1 MAELTT
7 LGFRPGRSLFHRL
20 DARFKLLCLAMIS
33 ITVLRAGVWG
43 LTGLTVPGLAAVCR
57 LGIPLRSMLKELR
70 YLAVLLFLVFAA
82 RALSTP
88 GTALLTVSGVSI
100 TREGAAAGG
109 LVCWRLTSVV
119 LAGIIFIAA
128 TRPSE
133 IRGAVIRL
141 LAPIPFIPERRAG
154 TMISLLIR
162 FIPMILNQA
171 RETADAQR
179 ARCIECRKNPVFRLK
194 TLCVALLRR
203 IFEDAEQLVVA
214 MEARCYTEDRT
225 SPRFS
230 ATPRDW
236 TALFVTAAA
245 CAAAAGIPF

>member
-1 MAELTT
+1 MAEITT
-7 LGFRPGRSLFHRL
+7 LGFRPGHSLFHRL
-20 DARFKLLCLAMIS
+20 DARFKLLCLAVIG
-33 ITVLRAGVWG
+33 IAVLQCGIWG
-43 LTGLTVPGLAAVCR
+43 LAGLTVPGLAGIFR

-88 GTALLTVSGVSI
+88 GSVLFSAAGISV
-100 TREGAAAGG
+100 TREGVAAGV
-109 LVCWRLTSVV
+109 LVCWRLAGVV

-141 LAPIPFIPERRAG
+141 LAPIPFIPEQQAG
-154 TMISLLIR
+154 TMISLLVR

-179 ARCIECRKNPVFRLK
+179 ARCIECRKNPVFRVA
-194 TLCVALLRR
+194 TLCIALLRR
-203 IFEDAEQLVVA
+203 IFEDAERLVVA

-225 SPRFS
+225 GPRFS
-230 ATPRDW
+230 ATSRDW
-236 TALFVTAAA
+236 TALIVTAAA
-245 CAAAAGIPF
+245 CAAAAALPF